1 MILKDLLRVLGSADR
16 RDGRNLTKQEAFQAF
31 ASILEGGESEIRVAT
46 FLTAMRWKGVSV
58 EELTGFATAARQLA
72 DLPCVGMAGLVC
84 VCPPMDGYDE
94 VPPLELAS
102 ALVTAAAGVRVLMMT
117 DRGVPP
123 RRGLTAASALEALGA
138 GIFWDPHKAEDCVA
152 EIGFAALSLTS
163 ILPPLLGLRRV
174 RGDMGLRTP
183 LSTVEK
189 LILPPT
195 ASVVIGTQA
204 GPVLGI
210 AVETMSN
217 LGHPSGIAL
226 QGLRGGT
233 TPTVRKRT
241 RGIELSG
248 QHKTPLTVDPADFG
262 LMNPADPELPMFG
275 PPEDGRGSGDNPAL
289 RKAAAEMVRDVLDG
303 HLGPARDATLLG
315 AAVLL
320 KAAGRVMTLAEGV
333 DTAVTSLDSQAPL
346 DILDKF
352 VGWS

>member
-31 ASILEGGESEIRVAT
+31 SSILEGGESEIRVAS
-46 FLTAMRWKGVSV
+46 FLTALRWKGVGV
-58 EELTGFATAARQLA
+58 EELTGFAMAARQMA
-72 DLPCVGMAGLVC
+72 NLPCVGMSGLVC

-102 ALVTAAAGVRVLMMT
+102 SLMAAAAGVRVLMLT
-117 DRGVPP
+117 DRGIPP

-138 GIFWDPHKAEDCVA
+138 GVFWDPVKAEDCVG
-152 EIGFAALSLTS
+152 ELGFAALSLTS
-163 ILPPLLGLRRV
+163 VLPALLGLRRI
-174 RGDMGLRTP
+174 RGDMGERTP

-233 TPTVRKRT
+233 TPTVRRRT

-248 QHKTPLTVDPADFG
+248 HHQTPLTVDPLDFG
-262 LMNPADPELPMFG
+262 LQGPSDPELPMFG
-275 PPEDGRGSGDNPAL
+275 PPEEGRGSGDNPAL
-289 RKAAAEMVRDVLDG
+289 RRAAGEMVRDVLDG
-303 HLGPARDATLLG
+303 HGGPARDASVLG

-320 KAAGRVMTLAEGV
+320 KACGRVMTLAEGV
-333 DTAVTSLDSQAPL
+333 DTAITSLDSKAPRDL
-346 DILDKF
+346 LDKF

>member
-31 ASILEGGESEIRVAT
+31 ASILEGKESEIRVTA

-58 EELTGFATAARQLA
+58 EELTGFATAARQMA
-72 DLPCVGMAGLVC
+72 NLPCVGMSGLVC
-84 VCPPMDGYDE
+84 VCAPMDGYDE

-102 ALVTAAAGVRVLMMT
+102 SLVAAASGVRVLILT
-117 DRGVPP
+117 DRGIPP
-123 RRGLTAASALEALGA
+123 RRGLTAASALESLGA
-138 GIFWDPHKAEDCVA
+138 GLFWDPHKAEDCVA

-163 ILPPLLGLRRV
+163 VLPALLGLRRV
-174 RGDMGLRTP
+174 RGDMAMRTP
-183 LSTVEK
+183 LHTVEK

-248 QHKTPLTVDPADFG
+248 QHQTPLTVDPADFG
-262 LMNPADPELPMFG
+262 LQNQADPELPMFG
-275 PPEDGRGSGDNPAL
+275 PPDEGRGSGDNPAL
-289 RKAAAEMVRDVLDG
+289 RKAAGEMVRDVLEG
-303 HLGPARDATLLG
+303 HLGPARDATVLG
-315 AAVLL
+315 CAVLL

-333 DTAVTSLDSQAPL
+333 DTAITSLDSGSPR
-346 DILDKF
+346 DVLDKF
-352 VGWS
+352 VGWR